1 MLRALF
7 ALVLLCSA
15 PLAAAGENERLA
27 RILHLLDYMAVDYPG
42 TVAEGRVTNEGE
54 YAEMVEFSQ
63 RAGELIAALPPRQA
77 QARLQARARHVARLI
92 RERAAPDQV
101 VAALADLR
109 QALLRAYPVRLAPRR
124 TPDLERGARLYARQC
139 ASCHGLQGRGDGPAA
154 AGLDPAPI
162 DFHDAGRAGARSL
175 LGLYNAITLG
185 VEGTAMRGYAELS
198 DTERWNLAFYVGA
211 MAFPPPAED
220 AARELLA
227 DPALAPLRS
236 LEQLVQLTPDEA
248 GRRFG
253 DGGRA
258 LMAWLRHHPQD
269 AARADQA
276 DHVAT
281 ALKLLEA
288 SREAYAAGDAR
299 TAYQL
304 ALRAYLEGFEL
315 AEPALRS
322 LDADLLRETEAAM
335 LRHRKLIHDGADAAQ
350 VEAARAE
357 AVAAL
362 KRVRQTLGEGA
373 LSPAAAFVAAAVI
386 LLREG
391 LEAILLL
398 AAIATVL
405 IRADRRDALRYLHM
419 GWIAALALGGVTW
432 WISSYVVEIS
442 GAGRELTE
450 GLTALAATAVLLY
463 VGFWLHSKTHTQRWQ
478 AYVREKIH
486 AALHGRALWLLAGV
500 AFLAVYREAFETVL
514 FYQALWLQLE
524 PGAENA
530 VWSGI
535 GAAAAGLAVL
545 AWVILRSSMRLPL
558 KLFFNVNSFI
568 MLLLA
573 FAFAGHGVAAL
584 QEAGMLPADPVRF
597 FRFELLG
604 IYPTLQ
610 TLLAQAG
617 VVAFIAAMFAWEQRR
632 NARLQVAGGK

>member
-1 MLRALF
+1 MLRALM

-15 PLAAAGENERLA
+15 SLAAAGETEQLA
-27 RILHLLDYMAVDYPG
+27 RVLHLLDYMAVDYPG
-42 TVAEGRVTNEGE
+42 TVAGGRVTNEGE

-63 RAGELIAALPPRQA
+63 RAGDLIAALPPHQA
-77 QARLQARARHVARLI
+77 QARLQARARRVARLVQ
-92 RERAAPDQV
+92 ERAAPEAV

-124 TPDLERGARLYARQC
+124 TPDLERGARLYAQQC
-139 ASCHGLQGRGDGPAA
+139 AACHGPEGRGDGPAA
-154 AGLDPAPI
+154 AGMDPPPI
-162 DFHDAGRAGARSL
+162 DFHDRERAGARSL

-185 VEGTAMRGYAELS
+185 VEGTAMRGYGELS
-198 DTERWNLAFYVGA
+198 DARRWDLAFYVGA
-211 MAFPPPAED
+211 MAFPPPAPE
-220 AARELLA
+220 AARPLLA

-236 LEQLVQLTPDEA
+236 PEQLVQLTPGEA

-253 DGGRA
+253 DGGRV
-258 LMAWLRHHPQD
+258 LMAWLRHHPED
-269 AARADQA
+269 AVRADQA

-281 ALKLLEA
+281 ALKLLET

-299 TAYQL
+299 AAYQL

-322 LDADLLRETEAAM
+322 LDAGLLRETEAAM
-335 LRHRKLIHDGADAAQ
+335 LRHRKLIRDGAGADQ
-350 VEAARAE
+350 VEAARAQ

-362 KRVRQTLGEGA
+362 ERVRQTLGEGA

-405 IRADRRDALRYLHM
+405 IRAGRRDALRYLHA
-419 GWIAALALGGVTW
+419 GWIAALALGGITW
-432 WISSYVVEIS
+432 GVSSYVVQIS

-463 VGFWLHSKTHTQRWQ
+463 VGFWLHNKTHAQRWQ
-478 AYVREKIH
+478 AYVRDKIH
-486 AALHGRALWLLAGV
+486 AALHGRALWLLAGA

-524 PGAENA
+524 PGAEDA

-535 GAAAAGLAVL
+535 GAAAAALGIL

-604 IYPTLQ
+604 IYPTLE

-617 VVAFIAAMFAWEQRR
+617 VVALIAAMFAWERYQDRR
-632 NARLQVAGGK
+632 MAVA